1 MTAPSSPSA
10 VPGNDVG
17 TVPTPSKSGRPARAG
32 NSHRIAVIGAGK
44 RFGALQVFSDIN
56 LTVGEREII
65 SLVGPSG
72 CGKTTL
78 LRCIDGLVPLSEGE
92 VRIEGAPIDGPPPGV
107 AMVFQHF
114 GLFPWKTVFANVAY
128 GLRLAGASRAEIN
141 EKVPR
146 FIQLVGL
153 KGFENAYPYQ
163 LSGGMQQRC
172 GLARALAI
180 EPKLLLM
187 DEPFAAV
194 DAQTREILQ
203 FELLRIW
210 QMRPISMVFVTH
222 SIEEAVLMGHRV
234 VVLKGRPSKVF
245 ETIEVD
251 LPNPRSRATLTHP
264 RFAALR
270 EHVWQTLMDE
280 ARAAELQLQH

>member
-1 MTAPSSPSA
+1 MMASA
-10 VPGNDVG
+10 VLDGMHAPTLPNDSDV
-17 TVPTPSKSGRPARAG
+17 
-32 NSHRIAVIGAGK
+32 RIRVQGLGK
-44 RFGALQVFSDIN
+44 HYGAL
-56 LTVGEREII
+56 EIFRSVDLI
-65 SLVGPSG
+65 AGSAEIVAIVGPSG

-78 LRCIDGLVPLSEGE
+78 LRCIDGLIAPTAGTIAIEGE
-92 VRIEGAPIDGPPPGV
+92 PVDRPLPGV

-128 GLRLAGASRAEIN
+128 GMRLAGVARSELA
-141 EKVPR
+141 EKVPY
-146 FIQLVGL
+146 FIKLVGL
-153 KGFENAYPYQ
+153 AGFEHAYPYQ

-180 EPKLLLM
+180 EPRVLLM

-210 QMRPISMVFVTH
+210 EMRPTTMVFVTH

-234 VVLKGRPSKVF
+234 VVLKGRPASVF
-245 ETIEVD
+245 EQIEVD
-251 LPNPRSRATLTHP
+251 LPHPRSRATLALP

-270 EHVWQTLMDE
+270 EHVWSTLMDE
-280 ARAAELQLQH
+280 ARAAELQLQR